1 MEDHHLPGHP
11 RLRRYDTF
19 NVLRGRMGR
28 GSLVGSRLSH
38 SLATAGW
45 CVHRLAPLPSSRPL
59 TPTSVTAVKAF
70 VDLSH
75 GEHHAE
81 EAPDYPYLHSTC

>member
-1 MEDHHLPGHP
+1 M
-11 RLRRYDTF
+11 
-19 NVLRGRMGR
+19 VLAT
-28 GSLVGSRLSH
+28 SWPLLVGVFVGWLSSH
-38 SLATAGW
+38 
-45 CVHRLAPLPSSRPL
+45 HQSRPL
-59 TPTSVTAVKAF
+59 VPASVTAVKAF